1 MTRTPFALALA
12 LAAALGA
19 AGCAPLLVGT
29 VAAGGVMVAV
39 DRRQPD
45 VMLQDERIEVQSGQ
59 RIGAKLK
66 GDFHVNSTSFNRQ
79 LLLTGEVPNE
89 AAKLDAEQA
98 AAGVPDVRNVVN
110 ELRVA
115 PASSLGARSN
125 DAYVTSSVKARMVSA
140 NKFNP
145 ANVKVVTEA
154 ETVFLMGLV
163 TRREADD
170 ATQIARTTSGV
181 KRVVRVFEYMP
192 DPAPKP
198 AAAASKPA
206 PEAPKQ

>member
-1 MTRTPFALALA
+1 MMRTALVLVLA
-12 LAAALGA
+12 LAAGLLAT
-19 AGCAPLLVGT
+19 GCAPLVVGT
-29 VAAGGVMVAV
+29 VAAGGVLVAV

-45 VMLQDERIEVQSGQ
+45 VMLQDDRIELQAGQ

-66 GDFHVNSTSFNRQ
+66 GDFHVNSTAFNRQ

-89 AAKLDAEQA
+89 AAKQDAEQA
-98 AAGVPDVRNVVN
+98 AAGVPDVRSVAN

-115 PASSLGARSN
+115 PASSLAARSN
-125 DAYVTSSVKARMVSA
+125 DAYLTSAVKARMVSA

-181 KRVVRVFEYMP
+181 KRVVRLFEYMP

-206 PEAPKQ
+206 PEGPKQ